1 MKEKAKSIIAKPF
14 FKCKCVIWLLG
25 VCLMVFVF
33 LSSRSPIYTE
43 QLVNSMNYLTAPT
56 LYPGDAISQS
66 FHPLHDNLTTI
77 SIAFDYEEN
86 VPEDTSVLI
95 EISHNGQ
102 EIVEEAL
109 NIHVFPRLSFMP
121 LSVNLKDCRD
131 DEVTLRIT
139 NTTETSDES
148 ASFSLMSTDKEILF
162 PENASRLSL
171 NGSQEEL
178 HLLSSIQYLT
188 GATLYLPFTHAF
200 WVFIT
205 TLLLSRA
212 IPHLC
217 SLLPRNRNH

>member
-1 MKEKAKSIIAKPF
+1 MNEGKGNLTSKPY
-14 FKCKCVIWLLG
+14 FKCKCFIWLLG

-33 LSSRSPIYTE
+33 FSCRSPIYTE
-43 QLVNSMNYLTAPT
+43 QLVNSMNFLTAPT
-56 LYPGDAISQS
+56 LYPGDTLSQS
-66 FHPLHDNLTTI
+66 FQPLYDNLSTI
-77 SIAFDYEEN
+77 SIAFDYGDN

-102 EIVEEAL
+102 EIVEQAL
-109 NIHVFPRLSFMP
+109 NIHVLPRLSFIP
-121 LSVNLKDCRD
+121 LSVNLKDCKD
-131 DEVTLRIT
+131 DEVTLRVT

-162 PENASRLSL
+162 PENASLLSL

-188 GATLYLPFTHAF
+188 DTTLYLPFTYTF
-200 WVFIT
+200 WVFVA
-205 TLLLSRA
+205 TLLLAQA

-217 SLLPRNRNH
+217 SLLQRNRNH